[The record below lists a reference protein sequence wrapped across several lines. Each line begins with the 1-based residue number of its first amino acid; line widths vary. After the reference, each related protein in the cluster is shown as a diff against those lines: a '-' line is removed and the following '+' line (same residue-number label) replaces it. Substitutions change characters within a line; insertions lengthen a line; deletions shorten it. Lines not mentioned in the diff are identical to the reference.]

1 MMFPAA
7 DALAR
12 SRCPV
17 GILAVSA
24 AALLTSAHVGDNN
37 THFRG
42 AAGPYTVQVVVR
54 HPGVVP
60 GLAQIT
66 VRVEQA
72 GVRAVSV
79 RPVRWDVGLA
89 GSPRP
94 DPATAVPGD
103 PELFAAELW
112 FMTPGSYSVYV
123 DVEGDAGSGTA
134 VVPVTSLAT
143 RQIGMNRGLGVLLV
157 LLGLLLT
164 AGLVTIV
171 RAAVR
176 EAVLPP
182 GMPPTAARRRRTRW
196 ATAASLVLIVL
207 ILTGGRLWWRSE
219 ENAYRGTLHEPIA
232 VTTELRHD
240 ADRAELRL
248 TLVDPRWLAKQW
260 SPLVPDHGKL
270 MHAFLVRAPRLDVF
284 AHVHPQPVHADSFSL
299 LLPPLPTGEYRLYAD
314 VVHES
319 GFAQTLTDTI
329 SLPAVALPDSTAPQ
343 PDPDD
348 TWWTG
353 SPPAAPATGRGTLAV
368 LFEDGSSIAWVR
380 DAAPIIAGRSLE
392 LRFAARQADGSAAPL
407 EPYMGM
413 FAHAVVARRDGAVF
427 VHLHPSGSISMAAQ
441 DVLLRAEPVNARIG
455 SPEAPPGIVVA
466 ALPDNATTPGSAAA
480 EAHEQHVPPAPAMVP
495 PLSDASSEVV
505 IPYAF
510 PSSGDYRLWVQVKQQ
525 GVIRTAA
532 FDVRVVDGRPSSR

>member
-1 MMFPAA
+1 MMRLRRFARVAA
-7 DALAR
+7 AALA
-12 SRCPV
+12 S
-17 GILAVSA
+17 
-24 AALLTSAHVGDNN
+24 LLTSAHIGDTN

-42 AAGPYTVQVVVR
+42 DAGPYTVQVVVR

-66 VRVEQA
+66 VRVEQP

-94 DPATAVPGD
+94 DPAVPVPGE
-103 PELFAAELW
+103 PQLFAAELW

-134 VVPVTSLAT
+134 VVPVTSIAT

-164 AGLVTIV
+164 AGLVSIV

-196 ATAASLVLIVL
+196 ATAASLAVVVLV
-207 ILTGGRLWWRSE
+207 LTGGRMWWRTE
-219 ENAYRGTLHEPIA
+219 ENVYRSTLHEPLDIA
-232 VTTELRHD
+232 TEVRHEGGQ
-240 ADRAELRL
+240 AELRL

-270 MHAFLVRAPRLDVF
+270 MHAFLVRAPDMQVF
-284 AHVHPQPVHADSFSL
+284 AHVHPVPINADSFRL
-299 LLPPLPTGEYRLYAD
+299 PLPPLPPGEYRLYAD

-329 SLPAVALPDSTAPQ
+329 DLASAIVPDSTAERQ
-343 PDPDD
+343 DPDD
-348 TWWTG
+348 AWWVGT
-353 SPPAAPATGRGTLAV
+353 PPAAASTGRGTLAV
-368 LFEDGSSIAWVR
+368 LFEDGSAVAWVR
-380 DAAPIIAGRSLE
+380 DAAAPVAGRSME
-392 LRFAARQADGSAAPL
+392 LRFAARQADGSPAPL

-413 FAHAVVARRDGAVF
+413 FAHAVVARRDGDVF

-441 DVLLRAEPVNARIG
+441 DVLLRAEPQNSRVALG
-455 SPEAPPGIVVA
+455 SAEAPPGIAVA
-466 ALPDNATTPGSAAA
+466 ALPEDGTRATRSATEEHAA
-480 EAHEQHVPPAPAMVP
+480 HAEPAAPASARADP
-495 PLSDASSEVV
+495 SGNIV

-510 PSSGDYRLWVQVKQQ
+510 PRAGEYRLWVQVRLN
-525 GVIRTAA
+525 GAVRTAA
-532 FDVRVVDGRPSSR
+532 FDVDVVEGQPQLR